1 MLTINTERFLSL
13 MTAQA
18 QIGKTAEGGV
28 SRPAL
33 SLPDIEVRAWFE
45 AEIKARRLAYQV
57 DGAGNQITRLP
68 CASPDAKTLIL
79 ASHLDSVPD
88 GGRFDGALGVLVAFE
103 TMLTLKE
110 AGVNLPFHVEAVN
123 FTDEEGNLLGLFGS
137 RAMTGAITPEALCAP
152 RGGREQLLEGF
163 ARVGITDASV
173 LGAKRS
179 MDDIMGYLEVH
190 IEQGT
195 RLTDSGNDIGVVTS
209 IVGIRSFELTFKG
222 RAGHAGTTPMDK
234 RQDAFRAAAR
244 FADQA
249 HRAILDNFSPGVVNF
264 GTIQVKPGAFN
275 VIPDTAILGME
286 FRHGDLDTFNHMQ
299 QTLLALAEK
308 VAESLNVTVTA
319 DALGDIRPSPMSD
332 YFVDTVEKAT
342 ESLNLKS
349 TRLMSFAGHDA
360 QSFSGLV
367 DNVIYFVPS
376 VNGVSHHPEELT
388 TDEDCINAANVML
401 HAVLQLAQQTSP

>member
-152 RGGREQLLEGF
+152 RGGRDGDRARPPSEAPWPRTRRRRGRPGRGGRSPGQLR
-163 ARVGITDASV
+163 AHP
-173 LGAKRS
+173 RS
-179 MDDIMGYLEVH
+179 RPG
-190 IEQGT
+190 G
-195 RLTDSGNDIGVVTS
+195 RRGRRC
-209 IVGIRSFELTFKG
+209 RSDRQR
-222 RAGHAGTTPMDK
+222 RAGW
-234 RQDAFRAAAR
+234 
-244 FADQA
+244 
-249 HRAILDNFSPGVVNF
+249 S
-264 GTIQVKPGAFN
+264 
-275 VIPDTAILGME
+275 
-286 FRHGDLDTFNHMQ
+286 
-299 QTLLALAEK
+299 
-308 VAESLNVTVTA
+308 
-319 DALGDIRPSPMSD
+319 
-332 YFVDTVEKAT
+332 
-342 ESLNLKS
+342 
-349 TRLMSFAGHDA
+349 
-360 QSFSGLV
+360 
-367 DNVIYFVPS
+367 VPS
-376 VNGVSHHPEELT
+376 RGSSGAPR
-388 TDEDCINAANVML
+388 
-401 HAVLQLAQQTSP
+401 